1 LYQWLKSLFSIF
13 AMIAGFPR
21 NEDWI
26 CLMQNSASYLLLEEM
41 LLHGQLQMTFSE
53 FEQFVDFV
61 RRQELITA
69 LEQQSLLDLA
79 RTVKLEEGG

>member
-1 LYQWLKSLFSIF
+1 
-13 AMIAGFPR
+13 
-21 NEDWI
+21 
-26 CLMQNSASYLLLEEM
+26 MQNSASYLLLEEM

-79 RTVKLEEGG
+79 RTVKLEEGE

>member
-1 LYQWLKSLFSIF
+1 
-13 AMIAGFPR
+13 
-21 NEDWI
+21 
-26 CLMQNSASYLLLEEM
+26 MQNSASYLLLEEM